1 MDLRL
6 KPEEQIA
13 DMRTISEDVATYLD
27 DEEYKE
33 DFSSRDF
40 TIEDILKRCYEILID
55 ELQEFGITFNVPNET
70 LLESWYTAKL
80 IYLVRAFV
88 ESKNLTDLFINQ
100 NKTDEVEA
108 LINSDEFTN
117 SDFDKF
123 LELINDEKYQ
133 LLLDHASWIMISTRF
148 VDHVSSI
155 ITNIRINETRTT
167 DLDEIKNYINKV
179 SNNRKILKGFID
191 LLLSNIDYLNKYVD
205 RSRMKF
211 LLDRYDQD
219 KINPNEVGIYS
230 RIDREVVPDNL
241 KMFKEQMMDK
251 HHLRA
256 PHHIEYWT
264 KKENV
269 RPMTLE
275 DFILLIIHFLGE
287 ETPIDERIENIRK
300 MVKDYKDFFDNLYI
314 KDVTIPTQELISKM
328 MNVIESNKGN

>member
-6 KPEEQIA
+6 KPEEQIV

-88 ESKNLTDLFINQ
+88 DSRNLTDLFINQ

-155 ITNIRINETRTT
+155 ITNIHINETRTT
-167 DLDEIKNYINKV
+167 NLDEIKNYINKV
-179 SNNRKILKGFID
+179 SNNRKILKNFID

-230 RIDREVVPDNL
+230 RIDREIVPDNL

-264 KKENV
+264 KKEPT

-287 ETPIDERIENIRK
+287 ETPIDERIEDIRK
-300 MVKDYKDFFDNLYI
+300 MVKDYKGYFDNLYI
-314 KDVTIPTQELISKM
+314 KDVSIPTQELISKM

>member
-88 ESKNLTDLFINQ
+88 DSRNLTDLFINQ

-155 ITNIRINETRTT
+155 ITNIYINETRTT

-179 SNNRKILKGFID
+179 SNNRKILKNFID

-205 RSRMKF
+205 RSRIKF

-264 KKENV
+264 KKEPT

-287 ETPIDERIENIRK
+287 ETPIDERIEDIRT
-300 MVKDYKDFFDNLYI
+300 MVKDYKDYFDNLYI

>member
-88 ESKNLTDLFINQ
+88 DSRNLTDLFINQ

-155 ITNIRINETRTT
+155 ITNIHINETRTT

-179 SNNRKILKGFID
+179 SNNRKILKVFID
-191 LLLSNIDYLNKYVD
+191 LLLSNIDYLNKYVT
-205 RSRMKF
+205 
-211 LLDRYDQD
+211 
-219 KINPNEVGIYS
+219 IT
-230 RIDREVVPDNL
+230 
-241 KMFKEQMMDK
+241 
-251 HHLRA
+251 LR
-256 PHHIEYWT
+256 
-264 KKENV
+264 
-269 RPMTLE
+269 
-275 DFILLIIHFLGE
+275 
-287 ETPIDERIENIRK
+287 
-300 MVKDYKDFFDNLYI
+300 
-314 KDVTIPTQELISKM
+314 
-328 MNVIESNKGN
+328 

>member
-88 ESKNLTDLFINQ
+88 DSKNLTDLFINQ

-133 LLLDHASWIMISTRF
+133 LLLDHASWIMVSTRF

-155 ITNIRINETRTT
+155 ITNIHINETRTT

-179 SNNRKILKGFID
+179 SNNRKILKVFID

-241 KMFKEQMMDK
+241 KMFKEQTMDK

-264 KKENV
+264 KKEPT

-300 MVKDYKDFFDNLYI
+300 MVRDYKDFFDSLYI

>member
-179 SNNRKILKGFID
+179 SNNRKILKVFID

>member
-27 DEEYKE
+27 NEEYKD
-33 DFSSRDF
+33 DFSARDF

-55 ELQEFGITFNVPNET
+55 ELQEFGITFNVPIET

-88 ESKNLTDLFINQ
+88 DSKNLTDLFVNQ

-108 LINSDEFTN
+108 LINSDEFSN

-133 LLLDHASWIMISTRF
+133 LILDHASWILISTRF

-155 ITNIRINETRTT
+155 INNIHVNETRTT
-167 DLDEIKNYINKV
+167 DLDEIKNYINTV
-179 SNNRKILKGFID
+179 SNNRKILKVFID
-191 LLLSNIDYLNKYVD
+191 LLLLNIDYLNRNVD
-205 RSRMKF
+205 RSHMKF

-230 RIDREVVPDNL
+230 RIDREVVPENL
-241 KMFKEQMMDK
+241 KLFKEQMMDK

-287 ETPIDERIENIRK
+287 ETPIDERINNIRT
-300 MVKDYKDFFDNLYI
+300 MVREYKTFFDNLYI
-314 KDVTIPTQELISKM
+314 KDVTNPQELISNII
-328 MNVIESNKGN
+328 NVIESNKGN

>member
-88 ESKNLTDLFINQ
+88 DSRNLTDLFINQ

-155 ITNIRINETRTT
+155 ITNIHINETRTT

-179 SNNRKILKGFID
+179 SNNRKILKNFID

-205 RSRMKF
+205 RSRIKF

-241 KMFKEQMMDK
+241 KMFKKQMMDK

-264 KKENV
+264 KKEPT

-287 ETPIDERIENIRK
+287 ETPIDERIEDIRK
-300 MVKDYKDFFDNLYI
+300 MVKDYKDYFDNLYI